1 MPDAAIRSTSQPIR
15 FPVTVYNARMSSFES
30 PPSRQGHA
38 EATATFERFRII
50 RWVVAGIVVWGIFH
64 AIGAW
69 RFNHNPLRA
78 VVVLACVAAFIGFW
92 MTMLAVR
99 QRRLSK

>member
-1 MPDAAIRSTSQPIR
+1 
-15 FPVTVYNARMSSFES
+15 
-30 PPSRQGHA
+30 
-38 EATATFERFRII
+38 
-50 RWVVAGIVVWGIFH
+50 
-64 AIGAW
+64 
-69 RFNHNPLRA
+69 

>member
-1 MPDAAIRSTSQPIR
+1 MPDAAHRSTARPLRFSITPYNAAMNDPSTSQDR
-15 FPVTVYNARMSSFES
+15 A
-30 PPSRQGHA
+30 
-38 EATATFERFRII
+38 RII

-92 MTMLAVR
+92 MTMLALR